1 MSERTVGV
9 AEVEREG
16 ADGGEPVGGQAGV
29 LAGRGLGWLLHQY
42 PLLILLALLVFA
54 SLTSDAFLTGR
65 NLENLVL
72 QTSVAGIVALAQF
85 VVVVTG
91 GIDIS
96 VGSVLGLSCVLC
108 AGVFSGSSVLVAV
121 LVALV
126 VGALLGAV
134 NGTLIA
140 FRGLEPFIVTLG
152 MLALGRGLVY
162 AYTEGVPV
170 RPAAPAFTA
179 VGAATFA
186 GVPVLGWIWVLLA
199 VGMAFLL
206 RRTVFGR
213 RVFAIGSRREAA
225 QAAGIPV
232 RGTLVTVYC
241 LAGLL
246 AGLGGFLLASRVGA
260 ATPTAGMNFELDAI
274 AAVVIGGTRL
284 RGGQGRVFGAVV
296 GTVIFGV
303 ITNLLVLLNVSTFLQ
318 DAFRGALILIAVA
331 LATLGRKQPR
341 DAH

>member
-1 MSERTVGV
+1 MATSTTT
-9 AEVEREG
+9 AP
-16 ADGGEPVGGQAGV
+16 PVHSYDEDTS
-29 LAGRGLGWLLHQY
+29 RGSVIGGWLKSQY
-42 PLLILLALLVFA
+42 ALYILVALLLVATITKGGVFWGGTN
-54 SLTSDAFLTGR
+54 LT
-65 NLENLVL
+65 NLLLQMSIIGVVTLAELIVVL
-72 QTSVAGIVALAQF
+72 
-85 VVVVTG
+85 TG

-96 VGSVLGLSCVLC
+96 VGSALGLAAVIA
-108 AGVFSGSSVLVAV
+108 AGLFGGPSVLLGLVVAV
-121 LVALV
+121 VI
-126 VGALLGAV
+126 GGIIGTV
-134 NGTLIA
+134 NGWLVA

-170 RPAAPAFTA
+170 RPAAPGFTA
-179 VGAATFA
+179 VGTATFA
-186 GVPVLGWIWVLLA
+186 GVPVIGWIWILLA

-232 RGTLVTVYC
+232 RTTLVVVYC

-246 AGLGGFLLASRVGA
+246 VGLGGFLLASRVGA

-318 DAFRGALILIAVA
+318 DAFRGALILIAVT
-331 LATLGRKQPR
+331 LATLGRKKAGETP
-341 DAH
+341 

>member
-1 MSERTVGV
+1 M
-9 AEVEREG
+9 
-16 ADGGEPVGGQAGV
+16 
-29 LAGRGLGWLLHQY
+29 
-42 PLLILLALLVFA
+42 
-54 SLTSDAFLTGR
+54 
-65 NLENLVL
+65 
-72 QTSVAGIVALAQF
+72 
-85 VVVVTG
+85 
-91 GIDIS
+91 
-96 VGSVLGLSCVLC
+96 
-108 AGVFSGSSVLVAV
+108 
-121 LVALV
+121 
-126 VGALLGAV
+126 
-134 NGTLIA
+134 LIA

-170 RPAAPAFTA
+170 RPTAPGFPVVGTA
-179 VGAATFA
+179 TLA
-186 GVPVLGWIWVLLA
+186 GIPVLGWLWVLLA

-225 QAAGIPV
+225 LAAGIPV

-246 AGLGGFLLASRVGA
+246 AGLGGYLLASRVGA
-260 ATPTAGMNFELDAI
+260 ATPTAGTNFELDAI

-318 DAFRGALILIAVA
+318 DAFRGALILVAVA
-331 LATLGRKQPR
+331 LATVGRQASKR
-341 DAH
+341 SG

>member
-1 MSERTVGV
+1 MTATDRAAADAV
-9 AEVEREG
+9 AEEQPAKRFSG
-16 ADGGEPVGGQAGV
+16 ALPSGAQ
-29 LAGRGLGWLLHQY
+29 WLRHQY
-42 PLLILLALLVFA
+42 PLLILVALLIFA

-85 VVVVTG
+85 IVVISG

-108 AGVFSGSSVLVAV
+108 AGLFSGTSVLLAV
-121 LVALV
+121 VVALA
-126 VGALLGAV
+126 VGALLGTA
-134 NGTLIA
+134 NGLLIA

-170 RPAAPAFTA
+170 RPAAPGFTA
-179 VGAATFA
+179 VGTATFA
-186 GVPVLGWIWVLLA
+186 GVPVIGWIWILLA
-199 VGMAFLL
+199 VG
-206 RRTVFGR
+206 
-213 RVFAIGSRREAA
+213 
-225 QAAGIPV
+225 IPV
-232 RGTLVTVYC
+232 RTTLVVVYC

-246 AGLGGFLLASRVGA
+246 VGLGGFLLASRVGA

-318 DAFRGALILIAVA
+318 DAFRGALILIAVT
-331 LATLGRKQPR
+331 LATLGRKKAGETP
-341 DAH
+341 

>member
-1 MSERTVGV
+1 MTATDRAAADAV
-9 AEVEREG
+9 AGEQPAKRYSG
-16 ADGGEPVGGQAGV
+16 ALPSGAQ
-29 LAGRGLGWLLHQY
+29 WLRHQY
-42 PLLILLALLVFA
+42 PLLILVALLIFA

-85 VVVVTG
+85 IVVISG

-108 AGVFSGSSVLVAV
+108 AGLFSGTSVLLAV
-121 LVALV
+121 VVALA
-126 VGALLGAV
+126 VGALLGTA
-134 NGTLIA
+134 NGLLIA

-170 RPAAPAFTA
+170 RPAAPGFTA
-179 VGAATFA
+179 VGTATFA
-186 GVPVLGWIWVLLA
+186 GVPVIGWIWILLA

-232 RGTLVTVYC
+232 RTTLVVVYC

-246 AGLGGFLLASRVGA
+246 VGLGGFLLASRVGA

-318 DAFRGALILIAVA
+318 DAFRGALILIAVT
-331 LATLGRKQPR
+331 LATLGRKKARETP
-341 DAH
+341 

>member
-1 MSERTVGV
+1 MTATDRAAADAV
-9 AEVEREG
+9 AGEQPAKRFSAALPSG
-16 ADGGEPVGGQAGV
+16 AQ
-29 LAGRGLGWLLHQY
+29 WLRHQY
-42 PLLILLALLVFA
+42 PLLILVALLIFA

-85 VVVVTG
+85 IVVISG

-108 AGVFSGSSVLVAV
+108 AGLFSGTSVLLAV
-121 LVALV
+121 VVALA
-126 VGALLGAV
+126 VGALLGTA
-134 NGTLIA
+134 NGLLIA

-170 RPAAPAFTA
+170 RPAAPGFTA
-179 VGAATFA
+179 VGTATFA
-186 GVPVLGWIWVLLA
+186 GVPVIGWIWILLA

-232 RGTLVTVYC
+232 RTTLVVVYC

-246 AGLGGFLLASRVGA
+246 VGLGGFLLASRVGA

-318 DAFRGALILIAVA
+318 DAFRGALILIAVT
-331 LATLGRKQPR
+331 LATLGRKKAGETP
-341 DAH
+341 